1 MRFKVKLFTIGHTKK
16 SAEKF
21 FELININHID
31 IVADVRLYNSTQLA
45 GFSKSEDLRYF
56 LKQICNCNYIAMQK
70 FAPTRSLFD
79 SYKKGYIGW
88 DEYERIYNEF
98 LNARANLDFFYA
110 FQNKR
115 ICLLCAEDTPE
126 HCHRRLIAEK
136 IANTYDNVTIVH
148 L

>member
-1 MRFKVKLFTIGHTKK
+1 LDLFTIGYTKK

-21 FELININHID
+21 FGIISENKIE

-45 GFSKSEDLRYF
+45 GFSKSWDLKYF
-56 LKQICNCNYIAMQK
+56 LKQICNCSYIEMQE

-79 SYKKGYIGW
+79 NYKKGYIKW
-88 DEYERIYNEF
+88 HEYERVYNEF
-98 LNARANLDFFYA
+98 LNTRANLDFFGA

-126 HCHRRLIAEK
+126 CCHRRLLAEK
-136 IANTYDNVTIVH
+136 IAITYDNVTIVH